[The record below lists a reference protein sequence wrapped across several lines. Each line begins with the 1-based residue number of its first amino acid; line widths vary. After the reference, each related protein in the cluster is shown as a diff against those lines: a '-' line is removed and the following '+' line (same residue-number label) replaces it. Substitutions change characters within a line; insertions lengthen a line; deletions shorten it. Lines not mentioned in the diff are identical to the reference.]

1 MVIISLKAAI
11 ILCKEKEMKRK
22 TAKEILAES
31 FHELAIIKPIDKIT
45 VQNIVDNCGYSPA
58 TFYRNFRD
66 KYDMIAWL
74 HSRGVAEV
82 MNKLDKNIHS
92 WVQTLK
98 DAANWFYDEK
108 EYLMNLFS
116 NTSGYDSFMRHII
129 EIHYAALEKYIL
141 SVNKKRELEVKEK
154 LLLRTYCIGTLGVAG
169 EWVSGRYTV
178 TKEEIVNVWEAAL
191 PKELEKYF
199 VES

>member
-1 MVIISLKAAI
+1 
-11 ILCKEKEMKRK
+11 
-22 TAKEILAES
+22 
-31 FHELAIIKPIDKIT
+31 
-45 VQNIVDNCGYSPA
+45 
-58 TFYRNFRD
+58 
-66 KYDMIAWL
+66 
-74 HSRGVAEV
+74 
-82 MNKLDKNIHS
+82 
-92 WVQTLK
+92 
-98 DAANWFYDEK
+98 
-108 EYLMNLFS
+108 MNLFS

-199 VES
+199 VESWIDAISSLERLSFKKNITIFVGENGSGKSTLLEAIAVSCGFNPEGGIRNW